1 MKKFVFCL
9 TLFIVAT
16 NSFAYYD
23 SYSYASSS
31 TSAWLIIIGLLM
43 FIWGV
48 LEIILFFKIWGMT
61 NDIRTIKKSYL
72 HEEGEESYS
81 QIAKNIRKN
90 LVLGNIEHVK
100 QILLTNFI
108 DVVMRLHAQ
117 QSSSSY
123 EENEKG
129 ETVYVPLEERNKQLS
144 IAPCVE
150 KLKQQFEKIGEP
162 LPPYIAKMTTYGDFV
177 NLFRKDDLVVKIER
191 NE

>member
-1 MKKFVFCL
+1 
-9 TLFIVAT
+9 
-16 NSFAYYD
+16 
-23 SYSYASSS
+23 
-31 TSAWLIIIGLLM
+31 
-43 FIWGV
+43 
-48 LEIILFFKIWGMT
+48 
-61 NDIRTIKKSYL
+61 
-72 HEEGEESYS
+72 
-81 QIAKNIRKN
+81 
-90 LVLGNIEHVK
+90 
-100 QILLTNFI
+100 
-108 DVVMRLHAQ
+108 MRLHAQ

-177 NLFRKDDLVVKIER
+177 NLFRKDDLGVKIER